1 MLKRKDEM
9 DDVIKGLSLLQ
20 FYLRY
25 SSNRLGLHDI
35 NKVCEPFFC
44 ELFNIL
50 WDKGYQR
57 LEGEKKNHPGI
68 DLGDKTNR
76 SSVQITSD
84 GTKKKLWGTIEQFE
98 DNELYV
104 YYDELIHFVV
114 GEKDF
119 KPKQKDR
126 MKFEKDICGTFIT
139 HRTIDDFEY
148 SIRIIDLM
156 DLIEFIDQLVGE
168 EFSNIHDYIKNHIG
182 ETVEKLMNNL
192 YDIEPDELK
201 VFTAK
206 SFLDF
211 CDPQSIDERNGFFLE
226 IKNLANQ
233 INEMNDNSKRFLYKI
248 LDNHQK
254 KSQNNFDSV
263 QIDPFVIQKNLK
275 LSYRDMQ
282 GEIAVL
288 RNAKLFNETAFEDEQ
303 MLGIEYYED
312 NGHFDY
318 IPTIL
323 TYCKEK
329 EIDLKKLIL
338 TPDFSLL
345 D

>member
-50 WDKGYQR
+50 WNKGYQR

-68 DLGDKTNR
+68 DLGDKTNK

-84 GTKKKLWGTIEQFE
+84 GTKQKLWGTIDQFE
-98 DNELYV
+98 DNKLYV
-104 YYDELIHFVV
+104 YYNELIHFVV
-114 GEKDF
+114 GEKDY
-119 KPKQKDR
+119 KLKQKDR
-126 MKFEKDICGTFIT
+126 VKFEKDICGTYIT
-139 HRTIDDFEY
+139 HRTIDDYEY

-182 ETVEKLMNNL
+182 DPVKLLMNNL
-192 YDIEPDELK
+192 YDIDPDELK
-201 VFTAK
+201 AFTAE

-211 CDPQSIDERNGFFLE
+211 CEPESIDERNNFFLE

-233 INEMNDNSKRFLYKI
+233 INDMSENSKRFLYKI
-248 LDNHQK
+248 LVIHQK
-254 KSQNNFDSV
+254 NSQKRFDSV
-263 QIDPFVIQKNLK
+263 QINPLVIQKSLG
-275 LSYRDMQ
+275 LSNCGME

-288 RNAKLFNETAFEDEQ
+288 RNAGLLDEIAFDDQ
-303 MLGIEYYED
+303 MLGVDYYEK

-318 IPTIL
+318 IATIL

-329 EIDLKKLIL
+329 EIDLKRLIL